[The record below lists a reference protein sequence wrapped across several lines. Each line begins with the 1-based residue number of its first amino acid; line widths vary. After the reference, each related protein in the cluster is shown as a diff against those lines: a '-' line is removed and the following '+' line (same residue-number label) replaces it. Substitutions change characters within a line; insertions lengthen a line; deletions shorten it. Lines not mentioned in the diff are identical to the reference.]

1 MRHLTNKKCICN
13 SILWLFF
20 LFFSLVIRANE
31 YEATMS
37 LRELFSPYTDME
49 NGIKGIVDSGGK
61 IEVKIFDKSTNTLV
75 YHTYITST
83 STTFTGTAVNYNKS
97 SLGSGATY
105 YPNVWNSKDIKIA
118 LGAIDRKRY
127 DSVTTKPYHLFV
139 NDIDLKVQIN
149 EINAEMNVCKI
160 PGIGLIDRSGGNAL
174 FHPNHYCHDL
184 KHAAEFVTRA
194 WTRVKQPRMDWGAD
208 FIIATHRGVWG
219 DNLGA
224 GNPENST
231 AAIRD
236 TKLYTDVL
244 ESDVM
249 NTKDGEL
256 IISHDYNL
264 KRLSDYSGS
273 DEDYLYNMN
282 ASQIKNLHLRKR
294 NMDVSEYK
302 YLTFGDMIDA
312 LKKYE
317 LVLTVDI
324 KEIRS
329 RYDKN
334 GNCIAACEYDVKQHG
349 EAAKKLMTQSFM
361 NILKKCVEIAE
372 QKNALQYL
380 AFKVNYSYAEL
391 SQYLTEEQM
400 SKTLFM
406 PVIHPDRE
414 NYLDFI
420 DTWIRRAKK
429 ELVAWQTNFRKVGDP
444 YLTRFTRYG
453 ASYDNL
459 LHYVYENSGLRPGI
473 YPEEPAG
480 PRGVAGRYGEFRMKD
495 SKDDMRGDHYFLM
508 SIPYGKIMVLTT
520 DRPDVC
526 KAINELFN
534 SMPQ

>member
-1 MRHLTNKKCICN
+1 MGYLKMKNLSLMLLVFLLHVNLTVLASEVRARI
-13 SILWLFF
+13 
-20 LFFSLVIRANE
+20 SLQ
-31 YEATMS
+31 
-37 LRELFSPYTDME
+37 ELFNPYVDME
-49 NGIKGIVDSGGK
+49 NGIKGVVSSGGK
-61 IEVKIFDKSTNTLV
+61 IEVKVFCNATNTLV

-83 STTFTGTAVNYNKS
+83 STTFSGVSVIYDKA

-105 YPNVWNSKDIKIA
+105 YPNTWSSKDIKTA

-127 DSVTTKPYHLFV
+127 DTVKIKPYRMFLYA
-139 NDIDLKVQIN
+139 IDLIIQIN
-149 EINAEMNVCKI
+149 ETNAEVDVVKI
-160 PGIGLIDRSGGNAL
+160 PGIGLIDKNGGNAL
-174 FHPNHYCHDL
+174 FHPNHYCYDL
-184 KHAAEFVTRA
+184 MHANEFVTKA
-194 WTRVKQPRMDWGAD
+194 WTKVKQPRMDCGAD

-224 GNPENST
+224 GNPENSI

-273 DEDYLYNMN
+273 DEDYLYDMN
-282 ASQIKNLHLRKR
+282 ASQIRNLHLRKR

-302 YLTFGDMIDA
+302 YLTFSDMIDA
-312 LKKYE
+312 LKEYE

-334 GNCIAACEYDVKQHG
+334 GNCIAACDYDPKQHG
-349 EAAKKLMTQSFM
+349 EAAKRLMTKSFM

-372 QKNALQYL
+372 EKEALQYL
-380 AFKVNYSYAEL
+380 AFKVNYSYEEL

-406 PVIHPDRE
+406 PVIHPDRA
-414 NYLDFI
+414 NYLEFI
-420 DTWIRRAKK
+420 DAWISRAKK
-429 ELVAWQTNFRKVGDP
+429 ELVAWQTNFRKAGDR
-444 YLTRFTRYG
+444 YLTQFVKDGVTYE
-453 ASYDNL
+453 NL
-459 LHYVYENSGLRPGI
+459 LHYVYRNSGLRPGI

-495 SKDDMRGDHYFLM
+495 SREDMRGDHYFLM

-526 KAINELFN
+526 KVVNDLFN
-534 SMPQ
+534 KMPH

>member
-1 MRHLTNKKCICN
+1 M
-13 SILWLFF
+13 
-20 LFFSLVIRANE
+20 
-31 YEATMS
+31 
-37 LRELFSPYTDME
+37 
-49 NGIKGIVDSGGK
+49 
-61 IEVKIFDKSTNTLV
+61 V

-453 ASYDNL
+453 VSYDNL

-473 YPEEPAG
+473 YLEEPAG

>member
-1 MRHLTNKKCICN
+1 MAIFSL
-13 SILWLFF
+13 
-20 LFFSLVIRANE
+20 FSLVIRANE

-349 EAAKKLMTQSFM
+349 EAAKS
-361 NILKKCVEIAE
+361 
-372 QKNALQYL
+372 
-380 AFKVNYSYAEL
+380 
-391 SQYLTEEQM
+391 
-400 SKTLFM
+400 
-406 PVIHPDRE
+406 
-414 NYLDFI
+414 
-420 DTWIRRAKK
+420 
-429 ELVAWQTNFRKVGDP
+429 
-444 YLTRFTRYG
+444 
-453 ASYDNL
+453 
-459 LHYVYENSGLRPGI
+459 
-473 YPEEPAG
+473 
-480 PRGVAGRYGEFRMKD
+480 
-495 SKDDMRGDHYFLM
+495 
-508 SIPYGKIMVLTT
+508 
-520 DRPDVC
+520 
-526 KAINELFN
+526 
-534 SMPQ
+534 